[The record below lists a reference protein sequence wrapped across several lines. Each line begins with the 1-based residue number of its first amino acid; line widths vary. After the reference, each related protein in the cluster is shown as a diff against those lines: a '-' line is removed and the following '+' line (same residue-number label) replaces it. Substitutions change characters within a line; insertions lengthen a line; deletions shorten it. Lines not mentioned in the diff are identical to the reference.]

1 MSPQP
6 NQDRVSA
13 MKYSLSVTPLAWDK
27 AVQSN
32 QHRCGSTYESRLLDL
47 LHAVSKAHSRQP
59 DAQQVHFGLYQ
70 RLHTRRRTKQSSL
83 ELTLNLVETDP
94 ETPYLLLSLKDELL
108 AS

>member
-6 NQDRVSA
+6 NQDRANA

-59 DAQQVHFGLYQ
+59 DARQVHFGLYQ
-70 RLHTRRRTKQSSL
+70 RLHTGRRTKQSSL
-83 ELTLNLVETDP
+83 ELTLNLVET
-94 ETPYLLLSLKDELL
+94 ETEVPYLLLSLKDERVD
-108 AS
+108 S

>member
-6 NQDRVSA
+6 NLDRVSNK

-47 LHAVSKAHSRQP
+47 LHAVSKAHSR
-59 DAQQVHFGLYQ
+59 
-70 RLHTRRRTKQSSL
+70 
-83 ELTLNLVETDP
+83 
-94 ETPYLLLSLKDELL
+94 
-108 AS
+108 